1 MDRDFR
7 ASPDFVDTRAFYSA
21 LLAPGGH
28 VYGARMLCG
37 HENAAYL
44 HFLGLSFEGAFEE
57 GVSSRLYRVLRE
69 GGPIQ
74 RLNDQETRQ
83 IRLSPDGQTLAVAS
97 AGDEAGVDRIETWSD
112 GRLVATQP
120 VPGRIEQIDWAPDGT
135 KLLLVVAG
143 TGADLAGIHGGYTQK
158 SGSGGPAW
166 LPEIRSDE
174 GSDLWRTI
182 WTWDGEGLPQR
193 LTQQPLNVWE
203 ASWCGNGSI
212 AAIASDHHSEGAW
225 YKAYLSL
232 IDAVSGTVMK
242 VFQPADQLGSVRGS
256 PDGAYVAF
264 VQAICS
270 DRGLVAGFLSIF
282 NPKTGAIETLD
293 TPGIDI
299 TSVEWR
305 SPMVIHFTGE
315 RGHETVAGDYD
326 LEHSGATESWSSSDL
341 TNGEWVPVSYPIGD
355 SGCLFVGES
364 YARAPFLAEAAS
376 GTVREVASLAAPA
389 AQEAMLRCGAMEPF
403 AWTAPDG
410 LEVQGWVVRPKNA
423 AGPTPLLVDVH
434 GGPISAHRNSWMA
447 RKRSAP
453 ILASRGWTIFFPNP
467 RGSTGRGDAFARAV
481 KGDMGGAD
489 TFDIIA
495 GVDALIA
502 KGWVDARRV
511 AATGTSYGGFMSA
524 WLPSQTDRF
533 AAAIPISPVGN
544 WYSQHRTTQIPEFD
558 EIMLDASPWAEGGA
572 YFTRSPAF
580 YMQKTKVPTLVMAG
594 GIDRSTPVGQAEECH
609 FAAVRSG
616 APSSLVIYPKAG
628 HSVRSYP
635 EYLDSAA
642 RILWWLGKYVQ
653 PAE

>member
-7 ASPDFVDTRAFYSA
+7 SSPDFVATHAFYSA

-44 HFLGLSFEGAFEE
+44 HFLGQSFEGAFED
-57 GVSSRLYRVLRE
+57 GVSSRLHRVARE
-69 GGPIQ
+69 GGPVE
-74 RLNDQETRQ
+74 RLNDRETRQ
-83 IRLSPDGQTLAVAS
+83 IRLSPGGETLAVAS
-97 AGDEAGVDRIETWSD
+97 AGDEAGVDRIETWSE
-112 GRLVATQP
+112 GRLVTAQS
-120 VPGRIEQIDWAPDGT
+120 VPGRIEQIDWSPDGT

-158 SGSGGPAW
+158 SDAGGPAW
-166 LPEIRSDE
+166 LPEVRSDE

-182 WTWDGEGLPQR
+182 WTWDGAGQPQR
-193 LTQQPLNVWE
+193 LTQPPLNVWE
-203 ASWCGNGSI
+203 ASWCGNGPI

-225 YKAYLSL
+225 YKAHLSL
-232 IDAVSGTVMK
+232 IDAVSGAATK
-242 VFQPADQLGSVRGS
+242 VFQPADQLGSVKGA
-256 PDGAYVAF
+256 PDGRHVAF
-264 VQAICS
+264 IQAICS
-270 DRGLVAGFLSIF
+270 DRGLVSGVLTILD
-282 NPKTGAIETLD
+282 PKTGAIETLD
-293 TPGIDI
+293 TFGIDAS
-299 TSVEWR
+299 SVEWR
-305 SPMVIHFTGE
+305 SPTVIHFAGE
-315 RGHETVAGDYD
+315 RGHQIATGDCD
-326 LEHSGATESWSSSDL
+326 LERSSVTESWASSEL
-341 TNGEWVPVSYPIGD
+341 TNSEWVPTSYPIGE
-355 SGCLFVGES
+355 SGCLLVGES
-364 YARAPFLAEAAS
+364 YARAPFLAEVVS
-376 GTVREVASLAAPA
+376 GALREVAFLAAPS
-389 AQEAMLRCGAMEPF
+389 AQEAMSRCGAIEPF

-410 LEVQGWVVRPKNA
+410 LEIQGWVVRPKDVS
-423 AGPTPLLVDVH
+423 GPTPLLVDVH

-489 TFDIIA
+489 THDIIA

-502 KGWVDARRV
+502 KGWVDAKRV
-511 AATGTSYGGFMSA
+511 AVTGTSYGGFMSA

-533 AAAIPISPVGN
+533 AAVIPISPVGN

-580 YMQKTKVPTLVMAG
+580 YKQKTKVPTLVMAG

-609 FAAVRSG
+609 FAALRSG
-616 APSSLVIYPKAG
+616 APSSLVIYPKVG

-642 RILWWLGKYVQ
+642 RILWWLGKYVR

>member
-7 ASPDFVDTRAFYSA
+7 SSPDFVDTHAFYSA

-37 HENAAYL
+37 HENAAHL
-44 HFLGLSFEGAFEE
+44 HFLGQSFEGAFED
-57 GVSSRLYRVLRE
+57 GVSSRLYRVARQ
-69 GGPIQ
+69 GGSAE
-74 RLNDQETRQ
+74 RLNDRETRQ

-97 AGDEAGVDRIETWSD
+97 AGDEAGVDLIETWSD
-112 GRLVATQP
+112 GRLVAVQL
-120 VPGRIEQIDWAPDGT
+120 VPGRIEQIDWSPDGT
-135 KLLLVVAG
+135 TLLLVVAG

-158 SGSGGPAW
+158 SGAGGHAW
-166 LPEIRSDE
+166 LPEVRSDE

-182 WTWDGEGLPQR
+182 WTWEGEGGPKR
-193 LTQQPLNVWE
+193 LTQPPLNVWE
-203 ASWCGNGSI
+203 ASWCGNGLI

-225 YKAYLSL
+225 YKAHLSL
-232 IDAVSGTVMK
+232 IDAASGAATK
-242 VFQPADQLGSVRGS
+242 VFQPADQLGSVKGA
-256 PDGAYVAF
+256 PDGRHVAF
-264 VQAICS
+264 VQAFCS
-270 DRGLVAGFLSIF
+270 DRGLVSGLLSILD
-282 NPKTGAIETLD
+282 PKTGTIETLD
-293 TPGIDI
+293 TRGIDAS
-299 TSVEWR
+299 SVEWR
-305 SPMVIHFTGE
+305 SPTVIHFAGE
-315 RGHETVAGDYD
+315 RGHQIATGDYD
-326 LEHSGATESWSSSDL
+326 LERSSATESWSSSEL
-341 TNGEWVPVSYPIGD
+341 TNSEWVPTSYPIGE
-355 SGCLFVGES
+355 SGALFVGES
-364 YARAPFLAEAAS
+364 YARAPFLAEVVS
-376 GTVREVASLAAPA
+376 GVLREVASLAAPT
-389 AQEAMLRCGAMEPF
+389 AQDAMSRCGAIEPF

-410 LEVQGWVVRPKNA
+410 MEIQGWVVRPKDA
-423 AGPTPLLVDVH
+423 SGPTPLLVDVH

-489 TFDIIA
+489 THDIIA

-502 KGWVDARRV
+502 KGWVDAKRIAV
-511 AATGTSYGGFMSA
+511 TGTSYGGFMSA

-580 YMQKTKVPTLVMAG
+580 YKQKTKVPTLVMAG

-642 RILWWLGKYVQ
+642 RILWWLGKYVR